1 MDPSPDPIVF
11 VVQTLVS
18 VLFAV
23 VPAAHRHYVEAFVLA
38 LVAAQVIV
46 SLIVARLPLAAAQHP
61 RWGAVVKAMHRF
73 GHMRFRDELGTLKA
87 PGAPAREPTAA
98 ADAVRRVVEA
108 LRNESGVAVTINTST
123 PPRPSDAAPAE
134 SPVAAPADPPP
145 ASDVPSPGDAAPDAA
160 PHAAEAAPRDS
171 AAFVRDYA
179 TTPAPETSPDR

>member
-1 MDPSPDPIVF
+1 MPSGAPLGGGCTVGGMDPSPDPIVF
-11 VVQTLVS
+11 LVQTVVS

-61 RWGAVVKAMHRF
+61 RWGTLVKAMHRF

-108 LRNESGVAVTINTST
+108 LRNEPGVAVTINTST
-123 PPRPSDAAPAE
+123 PPRPSDAAP
-134 SPVAAPADPPP
+134 VDPPP
-145 ASDVPSPGDAAPDAA
+145 ASDVPSPGDAAPSPEADA
-160 PHAAEAAPRDS
+160 
-171 AAFVRDYA
+171 
-179 TTPAPETSPDR
+179 TPAPETSPDR

>member
-38 LVAAQVIV
+38 LVAAQIVV

-61 RWGAVVKAMHRF
+61 RWGTLVRAMHRV

-108 LRNESGVAVTINTST
+108 LRNEPGVAVTINTAT

-134 SPVAAPADPPP
+134 PVETHADPPP
-145 ASDVPSPGDAAPDAA
+145 ASDVPPPGDAAPDAA